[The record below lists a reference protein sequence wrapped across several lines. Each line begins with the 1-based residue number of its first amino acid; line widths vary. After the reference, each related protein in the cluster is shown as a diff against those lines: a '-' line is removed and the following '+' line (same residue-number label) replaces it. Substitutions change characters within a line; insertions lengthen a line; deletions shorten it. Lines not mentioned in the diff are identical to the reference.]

1 VRPRPTERPKKR
13 MLERLLAKHG
23 REVVPWFTADEA
35 YVDNPGLTTWL
46 DEQALSYV
54 MAVSCDARFGTP
66 TGPQRA
72 DWPPRHPARAGRPY
86 PAGRAAKGCDS
97 MTGCSSIPVPMSI
110 CCWCAARSASH
121 ASWPSTSAAA
131 ASPCPNWSASPE
143 VVGA

>member
-1 VRPRPTERPKKR
+1 MRPRPTERPKKR

-35 YVDNPGLTTWL
+35 YGDNAGLTTWQ

-72 DWPPRHPARAGRPY
+72 DKL
-86 PAGRAAKGCDS
+86 AAKAPR
-97 MTGCSSIPVPMSI
+97 TGWQRLSCGQGSKGLRLYDWLLVDPGADEHLLLVRRSISKPREL
-110 CCWCAARSASH
+110 A
-121 ASWPSTSAAA
+121 
-131 ASPCPNWSASPE
+131 
-143 VVGA
+143 